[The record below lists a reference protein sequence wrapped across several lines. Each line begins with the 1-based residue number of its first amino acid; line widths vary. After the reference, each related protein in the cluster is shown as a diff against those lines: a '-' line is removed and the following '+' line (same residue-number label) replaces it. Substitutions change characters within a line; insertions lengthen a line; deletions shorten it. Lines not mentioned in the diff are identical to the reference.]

1 LVETC
6 KAQRLYTSE
15 HLMKLELR
23 LVRISSRDTSLM
35 TTSEHLMKL
44 ELKLLPYAEVMA
56 INLYQ

>member
-1 LVETC
+1 
-6 KAQRLYTSE
+6 
-15 HLMKLELR
+15 MKLELR